1 MASFHKM
8 LLCLLER
15 IFLTTKFL
23 SVNHKNVR
31 FYFVTFAMFILYCV
45 MIWRVLDLSYFGR
58 EKYLKSLKNI
68 RKLTN
73 VIHARRGNI
82 LDRNLEVLAL
92 DEKKI
97 TIGVDPYAAN
107 VDNDIKKICSMA
119 EMLNID
125 AKKVIEKFDK
135 KQRSIGGKLQK
146 IRWEPICEI
155 NIESLYSAINSLKI
169 RGVYGIRDSK
179 RLYPFGSKTSHITG
193 FINHENM
200 PICGIE
206 KFMDAYLRGRDGQIE
221 SERDGRSGELVKYRN
236 KEIPKRDGCDVVLTI
251 DKNIQ
256 CIVFDEI
263 QDIIKKFNPQSVSI
277 IVSEAQTGEI
287 LALANYPDYDPN
299 DYGKFPIENMKNLA
313 VSNVY
318 EPGSV
323 FKIVAMSFGIEYG
336 LVDEDTIFDCS
347 KSTAIN
353 RGKTINLP
361 NDHSQFGK
369 LTFVDAVRKSSN
381 RAAAQIAMMIGEEQF
396 YDCVRNF
403 GFGEKA
409 GYGFDAES
417 KGILWP
423 TNKWDALTITRLP
436 MGHAIGVVPL
446 QTHCAMSVIAN
457 DGVLTKPLI
466 IKKILNGR
474 EVILENFPEVKRQ
487 VLSQE
492 TAVRMRKVMHNP
504 ENGKLPCGVTFG
516 GKSGTGQKI
525 INGKYSHEHHTSSY
539 SGFFPVDTPK
549 IVVTV
554 IIDDAHRD
562 YGIAWG
568 STVSLPSFKNISE
581 KIAQYLDL

>member
-1 MASFHKM
+1 
-8 LLCLLER
+8 
-15 IFLTTKFL
+15 
-23 SVNHKNVR
+23 
-31 FYFVTFAMFILYCV
+31 
-45 MIWRVLDLSYFGR
+45 
-58 EKYLKSLKNI
+58 
-68 RKLTN
+68 
-73 VIHARRGNI
+73 
-82 LDRNLEVLAL
+82 
-92 DEKKI
+92 
-97 TIGVDPYAAN
+97 
-107 VDNDIKKICSMA
+107 
-119 EMLNID
+119 
-125 AKKVIEKFDK
+125 
-135 KQRSIGGKLQK
+135 
-146 IRWEPICEI
+146 
-155 NIESLYSAINSLKI
+155 
-169 RGVYGIRDSK
+169 
-179 RLYPFGSKTSHITG
+179 
-193 FINHENM
+193 M

-236 KEIPKRDGCDVVLTI
+236 KEIPKRDGYDVVLTI
-251 DKNIQ
+251 DKTIQ

-299 DYGKFPIENMKNLA
+299 DYGKLPIENMKNLA

-336 LVDEDTIFDCS
+336 LVDEDTVFDCS
-347 KSTAIN
+347 KSTAVN
-353 RGKTINLP
+353 RGKTIKLP

-474 EVILENFPEVKRQ
+474 EIILENFPEVKRQ

-492 TAVRMRKVMHNP
+492 TAVRMRKVNKW
-504 ENGKLPCGVTFG
+504 EIF
-516 GKSGTGQKI
+516 S
-525 INGKYSHEHHTSSY
+525 
-539 SGFFPVDTPK
+539 
-549 IVVTV
+549 
-554 IIDDAHRD
+554 
-562 YGIAWG
+562 
-568 STVSLPSFKNISE
+568 
-581 KIAQYLDL
+581 